1 MSSPLKFMSTSYI
14 CGSLDDED
22 GNSMEGS
29 DELMKCLEEKAIMQ
43 HSQRDDLYR
52 HKTNKKYIFSLV
64 VVEEIMQISL
74 KVLKAYNII
83 IFHITHV
90 YLKQV
95 NVGINTV

>member
-1 MSSPLKFMSTSYI
+1 
-14 CGSLDDED
+14 
-22 GNSMEGS
+22 MEGV

-52 HKTNKKYIFSLV
+52 HNNKSTFLV

-74 KVLKAYNII
+74 KVLKAYKII